1 MAEPLR
7 ATAGQFSSSG
17 GRWQP
22 RAANVWAVEPAP
34 DHPRAERGSLY
45 LLIEV
50 TGAGGSHA
58 ALYRQLL
65 NAAQTAYYEAGD
77 AVEVA
82 LRQAVR
88 EVQAILRRAN
98 EALPEAQWR
107 AGMSMVVR
115 YGRHLVIAQ
124 AGPALLLVSHPK
136 TVNVFPEKP
145 GESGPA
151 LGGTE
156 RPEVFIYDA
165 TVEPGSIV
173 LMAQSTWAEQVR
185 MEALAVAA
193 AATSVSAATQYLGQM
208 AGKANLSALLIGFD
222 YDIPSV
228 KEEPEGIKLTT
239 GGPTGVPAAPEPE
252 AEPPKP
258 QGKGLF
264 GGLFGKGRPADRME
278 PVDEAVDAEES
289 AEPVEPEAILPPV
302 IPATPV
308 VLPPVTQPPRTATPP
323 VAPKQTPPA
332 TVPSE
337 PAPSAEEWRAANA
350 WERRIES
357 APTPVAQA
365 PAVTTAPAAP
375 VAQEPERVEPAAFVP
390 TPPPARGRSAWAL
403 VLAVVLIPLL
413 IVGVV
418 VAMLYVR
425 TQAADKQF
433 AEVMAGAQNIITQ
446 AEQAPDTAAAAQRL
460 SGAKEFLDQAKALR
474 PDDQALKALETRY
487 DEIVMRV
494 EKVTPL
500 YGIVPLWPF
509 QAETGHQLS
518 RVVVSGESVFV
529 MDKGPNEVYRFTRSS
544 LGDTVTPAS
553 DKPIIRK
560 GDPAGDK
567 TVGDLLD
574 MTWIEAA
581 TANQR
586 SMLYVLDAT
595 GALLA
600 YDEVYGQKV
609 LQIDRTKWV
618 SAQLMAGY
626 NGNLYMA
633 DSGADQ
639 IWRYGPT
646 ANGYEGEAAG
656 WFQAGKQPDM
666 ADVVGLAIDGRIW
679 LLYSDGRLLKF
690 LSGEQQPF
698 AWSELPNPLNA
709 PTALAVSQE
718 GDRLYVADPGNA
730 RIIEAT
736 KDGKFLRQFKAREGD
751 VLRNVRHLY
760 LDEAKGFFYILTGD
774 QLYKASVP
782 QAGSS

>member
-7 ATAGQFSSSG
+7 ATVGQFSSSG

-22 RAANVWAVEPAP
+22 RAANVRAVEPAP

-50 TGAGGSHA
+50 TGAGGGPA

-65 NAAQTAYYEAGD
+65 NAAQTAYYEVGE

-82 LRQAVR
+82 MRQSVR

-98 EALPEAQWR
+98 DALPEAQWR
-107 AGMSMVVR
+107 AGMTMVVR
-115 YGRHLVIAQ
+115 YGRHLVIGQ
-124 AGPALLLVSHPK
+124 AGPSLLLVSHPK

-145 GESGPA
+145 GDSGPA
-151 LGGTE
+151 LGGLQ

-165 TVEPGSIV
+165 TLEPGSIV
-173 LMAQSTWAEQVR
+173 LLAQSDWARQVR

-193 AATSVSAATQYLGQM
+193 AATSVAAATQYLGQL
-208 AGKANLSALLIGFD
+208 AGKADLSALLVGFD
-222 YDIPSV
+222 YDIPAV
-228 KEEPEGIKLTT
+228 REEAAGIRPLPV
-239 GGPTGVPAAPEPE
+239 GGPTGVAPAPEDEPE
-252 AEPPKP
+252 PAKP
-258 QGKGLF
+258 QAKGGLF
-264 GGLFGKGRPADRME
+264 GGLFGKGRG
-278 PVDEAVDAEES
+278 AER
-289 AEPVEPEAILPPV
+289 VEPAESEAEHLPLEAERPLAAAPAAPV
-302 IPATPV
+302 
-308 VLPPVTQPPRTATPP
+308 
-323 VAPKQTPPA
+323 TPPA
-332 TVPSE
+332 SPRAAPAPTPSE
-337 PAPSAEEWRAANA
+337 PAPSPEEWRAASA
-350 WERRIES
+350 WEQRLA
-357 APTPVAQA
+357 APPAAAPVGTAGGA
-365 PAVTTAPAAP
+365 PAAGAPAAGAPAAP
-375 VAQEPERVEPAAFVP
+375 PATARPEEPKAEPEVFVP

-433 AEVMAGAQNIITQ
+433 AEVLAGAQNIITQ
-446 AEQAPDTAAAAQRL
+446 AEQTPDDAAAAQRL

-474 PDDQALKALETRY
+474 PDDAKLKELQTRY
-487 DEIVMRV
+487 ENLVMRV

-509 QAETGHQLS
+509 QPETGHQLT

-529 MDKGPNEVYRFTRSS
+529 LDKGPNEVYRFTRSS
-544 LGDTVTPAS
+544 LGDSVTPVS
-553 DKPIIRK
+553 DKPVVRK

-567 TVGDLLD
+567 TVGDILD

-586 SMLYVLDAT
+586 SMLYVLDST
-595 GALLA
+595 GELIS
-600 YDEVYGQKV
+600 YDEVYGQKR
-609 LQIDRTKWV
+609 LQLNRTKWV
-618 SAQLMAGY
+618 TAQLMAGY
-626 NGNLYMA
+626 NGNLYIA

-639 IWRYGPT
+639 VWKYGPT
-646 ANGYEGEAAG
+646 ANGYEGDPTA

-666 ADVVGLAIDGRIW
+666 ANLVSMAIDGRIW
-679 LLYSDGRLLKF
+679 LLYTDGRLLKF
-690 LSGEQQPF
+690 LSGDQQPF
-698 AWSELPNPLNA
+698 AWADLPNPLNSPIA
-709 PTALAVSQE
+709 VAVSQE

-730 RIIEAT
+730 RIVEAT

-760 LDEAKGFFYILTGD
+760 LDEAKGFFYLLTGD

-782 QAGSS
+782 QPGRTQ